1 MTCKATWVSRRIWG
15 TALCAVSLSLAGS
28 TLGCAHSTRAV
39 RGDDEPGL
47 DHAAMSTGLDRRDL
61 QRMLNEN
68 MEKMRT
74 SPVVQRWSSEN
85 RPAVSVLPMKNETSE
100 HIDGPLNAL
109 ISDVESKLVE
119 WGGVRVIS
127 LENQQDLL
135 NEIRRQYSEG
145 FDQSNIAH
153 WGKQIGSRY
162 FVTGKVY
169 TTDERVGDQRRV
181 QYYMFMQ
188 VIDVET
194 GEILFQNKSNTTKA
208 IIRD

>member
-1 MTCKATWVSRRIWG
+1 MTFKATLLSQKVLG
-15 TALCAVSLSLAGS
+15 VVALSVFGLAG
-28 TLGCAHSTRAV
+28 GCAHHTRAV

-47 DHAAMSTGLDRRDL
+47 DYAAMSTTLDRRDL
-61 QRMLNEN
+61 QKMLNEN
-68 MEKMRT
+68 MEKMRA
-74 SPVVQRWSSEN
+74 SPVVQRWMSEN
-85 RPAVSVLPMKNETSE
+85 RPAVSVLPMKNETTE
-100 HIDGPLNAL
+100 HIDGPLQAL
-109 ISDVESKLVE
+109 ISDVETKLIE

-145 FDQSNIAH
+145 FDQSQIAH

-169 TTDERVGDQRRV
+169 TTDERVGEQRRV

-188 VIDVET
+188 VIDGET
-194 GEILFQNKSNTTKA
+194 GEILFQNKSAVTKA
-208 IIRD
+208 IVRD

>member
-1 MTCKATWVSRRIWG
+1 MAFRATWMSKKVHIVA
-15 TALCAVSLSLAGS
+15 TLSL
-28 TLGCAHSTRAV
+28 LCVGCAHHTRAV

-47 DHAAMSTGLDRRDL
+47 DAAAMSTGLDRRDL

-74 SPVVQRWSSEN
+74 SPVVQRWMSEN

-100 HIDGPLNAL
+100 HIDGPLQAL
-109 ISDVESKLVE
+109 ISDVETKLIE

-153 WGKQIGSRY
+153 WGKQIGARY

-169 TTDERVGDQRRV
+169 TTDERVGVQRRV

-194 GEILFQNKSNTTKA
+194 GEILFQNKSNVTKA
-208 IIRD
+208 IVRD